1 MTHGMGLSLSL
12 ESSNRASNHDVE
24 IALHILIQLNSF
36 LAGPYNYDYS

>member
-12 ESSNRASNHDVE
+12 ESSNHDVQ

-36 LAGPYNYDYS
+36 LAGPYDYDYS

>member
-12 ESSNRASNHDVE
+12 ESISNRDVE
-24 IALHILIQLNSF
+24 IALHILTQLNSF